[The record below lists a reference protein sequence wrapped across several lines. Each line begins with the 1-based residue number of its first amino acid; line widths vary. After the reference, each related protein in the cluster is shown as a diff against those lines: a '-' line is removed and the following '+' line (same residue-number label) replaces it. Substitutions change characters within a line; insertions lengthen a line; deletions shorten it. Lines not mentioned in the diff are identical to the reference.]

1 MTLIH
6 VSFITSNTNSS
17 LYLHTIS
24 ATILLFNFERW
35 PISRYVFP
43 FSFFSEKNDQLTYVD
58 KSKKELK
65 QRLIVE
71 WKNIP
76 LNYLKKITGNM
87 PKRVRYIIEVKDYPT
102 KY

>member
-1 MTLIH
+1 MTDLSI
-6 VSFITSNTNSS
+6 
-17 LYLHTIS
+17 
-24 ATILLFNFERW
+24 R
-35 PISRYVFP
+35 
-43 FSFFSEKNDQLTYVD
+43 FSFSSVKNDQLSYVN
-58 KSKKELK
+58 KSREELK

-87 PKRVRYIIEVKDYPT
+87 PKRLRYIIEVKGYLT

>member
-1 MTLIH
+1 MTDFSI
-6 VSFITSNTNSS
+6 
-17 LYLHTIS
+17 
-24 ATILLFNFERW
+24 R
-35 PISRYVFP
+35 FP
-43 FSFFSEKNDQLTYVD
+43 FFSVKNGQLSYVD
-58 KSKKELK
+58 KSKEKLK

-87 PKRVRYIIEVKDYPT
+87 PKRLRCIIEVKGYLR